1 MVVLSI
7 VLFTSAL
14 AAVFDQIFVPLSKN
28 PLFIWL
34 YVTVC
39 GIASVAAL
47 AFWYLYKHYNQE
59 DDEMNSLDKTSTN
72 RPKSQKELIESS
84 EA

>member
-1 MVVLSI
+1 MLSI

-28 PLFIWL
+28 PLFTWL

-59 DDEMNSLDKTSTN
+59 DDEMNGLDKTSTN
-72 RPKSQKELIESS
+72 LPKAQIEKV
-84 EA
+84 EAEIA